1 MKSPPP
7 TIFFLLSLVSVTATT
22 ITSAATTTNA
32 TKPATSTAPTV
43 SPTPSP
49 TSSPTPP
56 TTATPSS
63 SSTLDPKQM
72 EALQSLNIPTTRDPC
87 IQPSP
92 HNATI
97 CDTSKPFRHLISLHI
112 SNCSADLSL
121 SFTALKSLSSLH
133 SLSFTNCHTSPIRFP
148 TDLSLSLTSFSC
160 IRSLRRL
167 SGVWLSR
174 FVNLT
179 DLTVSYTPVNTSGLY
194 VILGN
199 MHKLKTLTIS
209 HANLTGYLPRHLHM
223 NLTHIDLSD
232 NKLKGKIPTSVTLL
246 EDLEFLNLSSNRVN
260 GEIPTQFGDLISLKN
275 LSLASNSFSGSI
287 PVSMSAIPGLVHVD
301 LSNNQL
307 NGTVPRFFSELR
319 GLKVLN
325 LENNELHGVLPFNAS
340 FIKRL
345 TVFKVGGNGNL
356 CYNHSVLSSK
366 LKLGIAP
373 CDKHGLPIPPPPSK
387 ESSGD
392 SSESDSSDYDDEDGS
407 DDTSQK
413 KEHHH
418 GPSKVVLGVAIGLS
432 SIVFLIVFLVLLSKW
447 CG

>member
-1 MKSPPP
+1 MKPSRAPP
-7 TIFFLLSLVSVTATT
+7 FFLLLLFLLSTATT
-22 ITSAATTTNA
+22 TSAATTTNA
-32 TKPATSTAPTV
+32 TKPANPTKPTL

-56 TTATPSS
+56 TTKTPSS
-63 SSTLDPKQM
+63 SPPTLDPKQI

-92 HNATI
+92 HNATT
-97 CDTSKPFRHLISLHI
+97 CDSSKPFRHLISLHL
-112 SNCSADLSL
+112 SNCSSDFSL
-121 SFTALKSLSSLH
+121 SFAALKSLSSLH
-133 SLSFTNCHTSPIRFP
+133 SLSFTNCHASPIRFP
-148 TDLSLSLTSFSC
+148 SDLSLSLTSFSC

-167 SGVWLSR
+167 SGIWLSR

-179 DLTVSYTPVNTSGLY
+179 DLTVSYTPVNTTGLY

-199 MHKLKTLTIS
+199 MHKLKTVTIS
-209 HANLTGYLPRHLHM
+209 HANLTGSLPKHLHL
-223 NLTHIDLSD
+223 NLTHVDLSD
-232 NKLKGKIPTSVTLL
+232 NKLKGKIPISLTLL
-246 EDLEFLNLSSNRVN
+246 EDLEFLNLSSNGLN
-260 GEIPTQFGDLISLKN
+260 GEIPTEFGDLISLKN
-275 LSLASNSFSGSI
+275 VSLASNSFSGLI
-287 PVSMSAIPGLVHVD
+287 PDSMSAIPGLFHVD
-301 LSNNQL
+301 LSKNQL
-307 NGTVPRFFSELR
+307 NGTVPRFFSELK

-345 TVFKVGGNGNL
+345 AVFKVGGNANL

-366 LKLGIAP
+366 MKLGIAP
-373 CDKHGLPIPPPPSK
+373 CDKHGLPMSPPPSK
-387 ESSGD
+387 DSSGD
-392 SSESDSSDYDDEDGS
+392 SKSDSSDYDDDGA
-407 DDTSQK
+407 DTSE

>member
-1 MKSPPP
+1 MKPPP
-7 TIFFLLSLVSVTATT
+7 PLYFILLLFLFLLSTT
-22 ITSAATTTNA
+22 TSSAATTSNA
-32 TKPATSTAPTV
+32 TKPATPTL

-56 TTATPSS
+56 TTKKPSS
-63 SSTLDPKQM
+63 SPSTLDPKQI

-97 CDTSKPFRHLISLHI
+97 CDTSKPFRHLISLHL
-112 SNCSADLSL
+112 SNCSSDLSL

-133 SLSFTNCHTSPIRFP
+133 SLSFINCHASPIRFP
-148 TDLSLSLTSFSC
+148 SDLSLSLTSFSC

-179 DLTVSYTPVNTSGLY
+179 DLTVSYTPVNASGLY

-199 MHKLKTLTIS
+199 MHKLKTVTIS
-209 HANLTGYLPRHLHM
+209 HANLTGSLPRHLHL
-223 NLTHIDLSD
+223 NLTHVDLSD
-232 NKLKGKIPTSVTLL
+232 NKLKGKIPTSLALL
-246 EDLEFLNLSSNRVN
+246 EDLEFLNLSSNALN
-260 GEIPTQFGDLISLKN
+260 GEIPTEFGDLISLKN
-275 LSLASNSFSGSI
+275 VSLASNSFSGPI
-287 PVSMSAIPGLVHVD
+287 PDSMSAIPGLVHVD

-307 NGTVPRFFSELR
+307 NGTVPRFFSELK

-345 TVFKVGGNGNL
+345 AVFKVGGNGNL
-356 CYNHSVLSSK
+356 CYNHSVFSSK
-366 LKLGIAP
+366 LKLGIAA
-373 CDKHGLPIPPPPSK
+373 CDKHGLPMSPPPSK
-387 ESSGD
+387 ESSGN
-392 SSESDSSDYDDEDGS
+392 SESDSSDYDDDGA
-407 DDTSQK
+407 DDTSK
-413 KEHHH
+413 KKDHHH